1 MLGYRGRSEDFINNW
16 PRPLTPTDI
25 RIFLGLGWY
34 YKRFVDG
41 FSSIHCPLTILTQ
54 NNVKFEWS
62 DVCERGFCELKD
74 KHTSILVLTLSESTQ
89 WFVVYC
95 DASRVGLG
103 CFLMQH
109 CNVIAYAS
117 RQLKVNEK
125 NYPTHDLKL

>member
-62 DVCERGFCELKD
+62 EACERSFQVLKD
-74 KHTSILVLTLSESTQ
+74 KLTSAPVLTLPEVT
-89 WFVVYC
+89 
-95 DASRVGLG
+95 RV
-103 CFLMQH
+103 
-109 CNVIAYAS
+109 
-117 RQLKVNEK
+117 
-125 NYPTHDLKL
+125 